1 MNDID
6 NLNKKLDTTN
16 NKTNKKLNVD
26 NKKSSMTNNK
36 ISMTNNNIKTSA
48 KGKELG
54 TDIYKGLDIARQNL
68 NQNLKDEQIY
78 SVLDRLNDSIDN
90 LCMKIDSMDTR
101 STIEKQLEFHRKRDD
116 EVLSKE
122 SVSRGEVK
130 IKKYTNYY
138 DRHFT
143 IGVTPPNTGPNTPSG
158 TGLSATDPNDFDS
171 PVYLVARI
179 YEELDQRY
187 ADVIHVANRGID
199 TLFVVISHGG
209 RTNFSK
215 EEPIYPGDVKD
226 FYQVYEMRF
235 RSPTTGVIFQ
245 VSEYDIWVNCCP
257 LAATTIS
264 PVSIIGQ
271 PISVTQSSGGVGA
284 TSAQFTP
291 IEKANIHNTAVLAT
305 TNFLGTDLIPT
316 NTPTTFEIM
325 IAMTTSGNLTAIITR
340 GGNTQT
346 VTFNVT
352 SGPAFVA
359 GGLYTFKMLV
369 HAGDSVNF
377 QYSIAGTIQVFRV
390 QEIDSVTA

>member
-1 MNDID
+1 MNDIE

-16 NKTNKKLNVD
+16 NKSNKGLDANSKKLA
-26 NKKSSMTNNK
+26 
-36 ISMTNNNIKTSA
+36 NNNIQISA

-54 TDIYKGLDIARQNL
+54 RDIYNGLDKARQSL
-68 NQNLKDEQIY
+68 DQNLKDEQMY

-101 STIEKQLEFHRKRDD
+101 STIEKQLNYHRKRDD

-122 SVSRGEVK
+122 SVSRGDVK

-143 IGVTPPNTGPNTPSG
+143 IGTTPPNTSPNTPSG

-187 ADVIHVANRGID
+187 SDVIHVANRGTD

-215 EEPIYPGDVKD
+215 EEPMFPGDVKD
-226 FYQVYEMRF
+226 YYQVYEMRF
-235 RSPTTGVIFQ
+235 RSPTSGVTFQ
-245 VSEYDIWVNCCP
+245 VSEYDIWINCCP
-257 LAATTIS
+257 LAATTVSPIS
-264 PVSIIGQ
+264 ITGQ
-271 PISVTQSSGGVGA
+271 PISVTQAAGGVGS
-284 TSAQFTP
+284 TVAQFTP

-305 TNFLGTDLIPT
+305 VNFLVTDLIPT
-316 NTPTTFEIM
+316 HTPTTFEIM
-325 IAMTTSGNLTAIITR
+325 VAMSVGGNLTALITR
-340 GGNTQT
+340 AGNTQT
-346 VTFNVT
+346 VTLNTVP
-352 SGPAFVA
+352 GPALVA
-359 GGLYTFKMLV
+359 GGLYTFTMLV

-377 QYSIAGTIQVFRV
+377 QYSVGATIQVFRV
-390 QEIDSVTA
+390 QELDAATA